1 MKFYLSTTAD
11 IEVADESAWPIEI
24 VNTMKSANL
33 AKTHGMGIEIA
44 EFCIS
49 ENLESGFD
57 KTCKEVYSKTEL
69 VPDVVLHAPYN
80 ELLPCAIEPKVL
92 EVAKF
97 RYDQA
102 WELCKKYGAKKMI
115 VHSGFYNQ
123 MFFESWFT
131 ERAIVFWKE
140 FLETH
145 TDDITVC
152 MENVV
157 EVSPDS
163 MLKVAE
169 SVNDPRFKLTFD
181 VGHAHRS
188 SEIPV
193 MEWLEKLAPYI
204 SHFHIHNNEG
214 VYDTHNALGNGTIP
228 MEDFLNHAK
237 ALCPDAT
244 FTVESL
250 DLENS
255 LTWLEEKGFLN
266 A

>member
-1 MKFYLSTTAD
+1 MKLYLSTTAD
-11 IEVADESAWPIEI
+11 IELVDEGAWPIKI
-24 VNTMKSANL
+24 VNKIKSAEL
-33 AKTHGMGIEIA
+33 ASKYRLGLEFA
-44 EFCIS
+44 EYCIS
-49 ENLESGFD
+49 ENLESGLA
-57 KTCKEVYSKTEL
+57 KTEEEVLNKLAL
-69 VPDVVLHAPYN
+69 VSDVVLHAPFN
-80 ELLPCAIEPKVL
+80 ELLPCAIEPQVL
-92 EVAKF
+92 NVAKF
-97 RYDQA
+97 RYDQS

-123 MFFESWFT
+123 MYFESWFT

-145 TDDITVC
+145 PDDITIC

-169 SVNDPRFKLTFD
+169 GVNDPRFKLTFD

-188 SEIPV
+188 SKIPV
-193 MEWLEKLAPYI
+193 MEWLDKLAPHI

-237 ALCPDAT
+237 SLCPDAT